1 MPSIEGGRRSLPET
15 ARHEWFQVVSHVQES
30 GISPPR
36 GQTARGVRDPSTK
49 HERSL
54 DNPFTMADRQNRS
67 FTRLSIISRS
77 CPAPFPDWGR
87 GFRDHHRWVPSEP
100 RFFIESAKPGIELE
114 SKGEGELVGT
124 ISRHI
129 ICSGQLFAQFF
140 RSHPEELPEAQRGQ
154 LQAQQAVRRLILS
167 VPGPELV

>member
-1 MPSIEGGRRSLPET
+1 M
-15 ARHEWFQVVSHVQES
+15 QES

-54 DNPFTMADRQNRS
+54 DKPFTMADRQNRS

-87 GFRDHHRWVPSEP
+87 GFRDHHRWVPSE
-100 RFFIESAKPGIELE
+100 A
-114 SKGEGELVGT
+114 
-124 ISRHI
+124 
-129 ICSGQLFAQFF
+129 
-140 RSHPEELPEAQRGQ
+140 
-154 LQAQQAVRRLILS
+154 RLIHKNRPNQVLS
-167 VPGPELV
+167 LSRKGKGIWSNPWDFTSSDLRWQRKLARGPGSGERTAVTGSWGLCASVSALNIANSVSIARLPLRSRSMVRGADLL